1 MWKLKGEA
9 PYPVE
14 ITSVEELQKNGYF
27 MPWNTLTDQEKKMKK
42 AYDDVMKKDLGP
54 EHKKWEEDFKKIDEE
69 LVKVKEKKRNW
80 SREEGTPEEEKA
92 KKDAEIAAIEKA
104 KKEPGNDKVGAFGG
118 ERRWKLRPEFKE
130 IPMDFEAMSY

>member
-69 LVKVKEKKRNW
+69 LVKVKEKKRRSKLQNTLW
-80 SREEGTPEEEKA
+80 FVPSIKDASLSREGEAGGVELPEVHKTLQFL
-92 KKDAEIAAIEKA
+92 KSKTSISTQTQ
-104 KKEPGNDKVGAFGG
+104 NT
-118 ERRWKLRPEFKE
+118 
-130 IPMDFEAMSY
+130 